1 MALTPQ
7 ETFRALAA
15 EAIAVSYLMA
25 SDTESRVVGVD
36 REELKRRALLK
47 LDLDPALK
55 FVLAVALNEIE
66 QACREYSDFRIS
78 QLLQPGM
85 QTFALD
91 GRKVRVEMSDS
102 FMDAELQV
110 TNILT
115 GAALDVEQIQDGG
128 VVIFIDSRAATTEA
142 LKRWQKL
149 TEGDLSVMMIPLSVP
164 KNQTVVD
171 VVAAKRQT
179 EEGFAQ

>member
-25 SDTESRVVGVD
+25 SDTESRIVGVD

-115 GAALDVEQIQDGG
+115 GVALDVEEIQDG
-128 VVIFIDSRAATTEA
+128 VVIFIDSRSASSEA
-142 LKRWQKL
+142 LKRWEKL
-149 TEGDLSVMMIPLSVP
+149 TENDTSVMMVPLIVP
-164 KNQTVVD
+164 KGMTVD
-171 VVAAKRQT
+171 QVVKAKRQGDA
-179 EEGFAQ
+179 EAFIK

>member
-1 MALTPQ
+1 MSLTPQ

-15 EAIAVSYLMA
+15 EAITVSYLMA
-25 SDTESRVVGVD
+25 SDTESRIVGVD
-36 REELKRRALLK
+36 REDLKRRALLK